1 MMASPAS
8 PNYSGGPVGTTSRC
22 INLEFPPPPPYPPPI
37 VANQLHQHHPQVH
50 PQHSLHQ
57 HQVQHQ
63 QQQLHHQQLQL
74 HQQQHQQLQLQQ
86 QQQQI
91 QHQQPHAQPQQIIQD
106 YSYACYEA
114 GPSSRISLLYPH
126 QCPLMEEPSNHQW
139 AYHLQR
145 QPPVRDPSKRHTYV
159 TRYGTEENIYE
170 EISEISKQCRYGL
183 SDSHRSLVA
192 EEVRRVQS
200 RHRRVL
206 GELNL
211 SVEAMLMPTT
221 AEDNENEDDNNTANE
236 NEEVEMGRCAVGSNS
251 INSSITN
258 KRIPSSAFLS
268 SQSQHHEDT
277 IPSSHHFVGCD
288 LDSGFSGSSSAS
300 YRSGLGS
307 LRREW
312 EKSSIASTSCTKLI
326 GSSHQQNRKTKASMI
341 WRKGWKGWKKL
352 QVFQTKICD
361 EPRSRCQSWDDVGSP
376 PNRMEAVL
384 KRQSQQQQQQQPLES
399 TSSNVSAHSVKSEDS
414 WCSASDHEHSS
425 DDDESEKSNISIKS
439 NCQLRN
445 TLHKAKTL
453 CDKWRSQ
460 NIRLSST
467 GGGSAGVG
475 PAVGSTTESLDSSAG
490 QGRLSRWFSIRRG
503 STQQYDVDSSSSDTS
518 AVSICSPIKQ
528 QQSSTPMHSSPV
540 APIASPM
547 SRLVEVE
554 EESYMTGN
562 NAVTAS
568 AAAAAIMQ
576 FQCMHHRRQAPPTL
590 PPAPPNLTPQQL
602 KRRHIVAAIVHSE
615 NSYVATLQ
623 RLVND
628 YKKPLE
634 ESSPPVLSQSKITTL
649 FHRLPEILQCHTLF
663 RIALAECVRSW
674 DKDEKLGDVF
684 VASFSKA
691 IVLDIYSGFINNFS
705 VAMDLAKQESKR
717 KTALAD
723 FFKVKQISAH
733 DRLSFFGLMVK
744 PVQRFPQFILFLQ
757 DLLKHTP
764 QGHHDRMS
772 LQLAL
777 TQLESLAEMLNER
790 KREAEQFQAFKEML
804 RHVSG
809 KLAHRPLSSSSR
821 YLIREDNVTQLEFNQ
836 NGMITKSKRR
846 RLLLLN
852 DLVVCVSVAPRSIED
867 FSSSE
872 RLTLKWTY
880 PVSDIEIQDTSTS
893 PTLSRLLT
901 AGLNKGGSLK
911 SEKNFSINE
920 SSSQAGADSLC
931 AEMND
936 LMHDYEVMSRISD
949 LVTQLKGTY
958 EGMTV
963 AATKLILQS
972 IQSSIQQKDEDMIWA
987 DSCCLQLMTKQG
999 QMYTFQTDNPL
1010 VKKDWITELRLAQLA
1025 LDPNN
1030 SPSWEVPEQEQ
1041 RPSTKMPLFVSS
1053 QAVYHSQY
1061 KSEVR
1066 CGCYYSTQNLRA
1078 VRRRSSR
1085 NHVSYLWICTG
1096 DGVSS
1101 HVTVFGQ
1108 STSTASS
1115 AISLKKVSTFDLV
1128 ETRVAAVEF
1137 IKGIDDPESCKAG
1150 DQVWMGTDSR
1160 KIIVYSAP
1168 EPEKQEQLGNYPVSG
1183 SVIQIKY
1190 HCDNVFVALGSGSLL
1205 IFRRNVDGTWM
1216 MTEPS
1221 VICLGPDPVACLMP
1235 INNTVYAACGK
1246 KVWVLKGTSGEVIKS
1261 FSVQH
1266 EHVGN
1271 VHLMAHSGVGL
1282 WVALKNSSTVCLY
1295 HTETFKHLQDINI
1308 ASNVLRVTKTSIL
1321 DRLSN
1326 SNTYGDNINNNHN
1339 NNNSNSHNNHQNSQ
1353 MNVSVTAL
1361 MACKGLLWVGT
1372 NVGISLTIP
1381 LPRLE
1386 GVPIISGR
1394 VNISYHAHFGPIT
1407 FLLAIQSN
1415 KCSVNSSKEEEH
1427 VQYTASDNIEIEQ
1440 HQLRPHNRQDDEIT
1454 RKRQE
1459 YHRAS
1464 LNESSAA
1471 STASSSSFSYNV
1483 DKLKQQLAG
1492 SPVAL
1497 RRKRNKENDFRASKT
1512 LPRGFGGG
1520 LLSNN
1525 PSATALLSN
1534 SIASS
1539 QSSGENCDVY
1549 GLYGELMYVKDY
1561 ENDTNSGIDPIYES
1575 LRRSDPEL
1583 AAIPNKVNTLDRRLK
1598 MKITRPRSLDLSNW
1612 SVDSH
1617 ASSLYTSSG
1626 SEENLSK
1633 TGKLS
1638 RNSSTASGGNTTGY
1652 NLEPLITSSTPITGT
1667 GVNVNAMTING
1678 GNRGKDNTANPQ
1690 TKMNTVKKASNTNK
1704 RQHQGKIQQQADQ
1717 PKRTVLTLMGGRG
1730 YVNWR
1735 QLNPASATPQ
1745 PFIGE
1750 KNSKASYSF
1759 KEPNSNDAHIVLW
1772 EMKL

>member
-1 MMASPAS
+1 MASG
-8 PNYSGGPVGTTSRC
+8 NSGCSGTCLSVPSVSSTRC
-22 INLEFPPPPPYPPPI
+22 VNLEFPPPPPYPPPK
-37 VANQLHQHHPQVH
+37 NEQLHNQHNGGIVGAGGGIKNYQNLKNT
-50 PQHSLHQ
+50 QKL
-57 HQVQHQ
+57 
-63 QQQLHHQQLQL
+63 
-74 HQQQHQQLQLQQ
+74 
-86 QQQQI
+86 
-91 QHQQPHAQPQQIIQD
+91 IQD
-106 YSYACYEA
+106 YSYACYEGP
-114 GPSSRISLLYPH
+114 GPSRPYSSNGTIFYPNYIMDNPGSRQH
-126 QCPLMEEPSNHQW
+126 W
-139 AYHLQR
+139 AAAYHLHR
-145 QPPVRDPSKRHTYV
+145 KPPVRDPSKRHTYV

-170 EISEISKQCRYGL
+170 EITEIRQCQMGISSSR
-183 SDSHRSLVA
+183 RSLVA
-192 EEVRRVQS
+192 EEVRRVQFG
-200 RHRRVL
+200 HRRIL

-211 SVEAMLMPTT
+211 SVEAMLMPSMN
-221 AEDNENEDDNNTANE
+221 EDNEEHCQLSDNHQIND
-236 NEEVEMGRCAVGSNS
+236 RKK
-251 INSSITN
+251 NSS
-258 KRIPSSAFLS
+258 ALFLCNDDS
-268 SQSQHHEDT
+268 MA
-277 IPSSHHFVGCD
+277 PVGCD

-307 LRREW
+307 LRRDLG
-312 EKSSIASTSCTKLI
+312 KSSLTSSSCTKLI
-326 GSSHQQNRKTKASMI
+326 GSTHRKNKASMI
-341 WRKGWKGWKKL
+341 WKKGWKGWKKL
-352 QVFQTKICD
+352 GAFSSPSKIGD
-361 EPRSRCQSWDDVGSP
+361 EPRSRCQSWDDVGGTA
-376 PNRMEAVL
+376 RMETIT
-384 KRQSQQQQQQQPLES
+384 KRQDQKPQPQQQIQQQQQPQQSPQHTVLEA
-399 TSSNVSAHSVKSEDS
+399 TNSNASGHSIKSEDS

-425 DDDESEKSNISIKS
+425 DDESEKSNISVKS

-460 NIRLSST
+460 NIRLNNTTNETPIDS
-467 GGGSAGVG
+467 GVNN
-475 PAVGSTTESLDSSAG
+475 

-503 STQQYDVDSSSSDTS
+503 STHQYDIDSSSSDTS
-518 AVSICSPIKQ
+518 TALLCSPVKQQHQQQQ
-528 QQSSTPMHSSPV
+528 QQSSPLSSTPIQQSPSTH
-540 APIASPM
+540 ISPM
-547 SRLVEVE
+547 SRLTEVE
-554 EESYMTGN
+554 EESYVTGSS
-562 NAVTAS
+562 VSTSAS
-568 AAAAAIMQ
+568 ATAMMQ
-576 FQCMHHRRQAPPTL
+576 FQCIHHRRQAPPTL

-628 YKKPLE
+628 YKKQLE
-634 ESSPPVLSQSKITTL
+634 ESSPPVLSQTKIATL

-684 VASFSKA
+684 VANFSKA

-717 KTALAD
+717 KTALND

-764 QGHHDRMS
+764 QGHDDRMS

-809 KLAHRPLSSSSR
+809 KLSHRPLSSSSR

-852 DLVVCVSVAPRSIED
+852 DLVVCVSVTPRSIDD

-911 SEKNFSINE
+911 SEKSGGMNE
-920 SSSQAGADSLC
+920 SSQAGADSIC

-936 LMHDYEVMSRISD
+936 LMHDYEVVSRISD

-963 AATKLILQS
+963 ATTKQILQS

-1053 QAVYHSQY
+1053 QSVYHSQH

-1066 CGCYYSTQNLRA
+1066 CGCYYTTQNPKPT
-1078 VRRRSSR
+1078 RRRSTR
-1085 NHVSYLWICTG
+1085 NPQSYLWICTG

-1101 HVTVFGQ
+1101 HVTVFNQ
-1108 STSTASS
+1108 STSTNSS
-1115 AISLKKVSTFDLV
+1115 AITLKKVSTFDLF
-1128 ETRVAAVEF
+1128 ETRVAAIEF
-1137 IKGIDDPESCKAG
+1137 IRGYDNTNNNNTIKCG

-1160 KIIVYSAP
+1160 KIIIYSAS
-1168 EPEKQEQLGNYPVSG
+1168 EPEKHEEICNLTVNG

-1190 HCDNVFVALGSGSLL
+1190 HCDNVFVALGNGTL
-1205 IFRRNVDGTWM
+1205 IIYKRQIDGTWGI
-1216 MTEPS
+1216 TS
-1221 VICLGPDPVACLMP
+1221 DTSIITLGNDPVACLMP
-1235 INNTVYAACGK
+1235 INSTVYAACGK
-1246 KVWVLKGTSGEVIKS
+1246 KVWVLSGLTGEIIKN

-1266 EHVGN
+1266 EHLGN
-1271 VHLMAHSGVGL
+1271 VKLMAHSGVGL

-1308 ASNVLRVTKTSIL
+1308 ASNILRVTKSSIL
-1321 DRLSN
+1321 DKLSASSSSNNCSN
-1326 SNTYGDNINNNHN
+1326 SND
-1339 NNNSNSHNNHQNSQ
+1339 NNNSQLS
-1353 MNVSVTAL
+1353 VTVTAL

-1407 FLLAIQSN
+1407 FLLAIQNN
-1415 KCSVNSSKEEEH
+1415 KNWITSGKDEQIINNND
-1427 VQYTASDNIEIEQ
+1427 QEIELQ
-1440 HQLRPHNRQDDEIT
+1440 QLKNQQAEDETNQRNRTNSII
-1454 RKRQE
+1454 
-1459 YHRAS
+1459 
-1464 LNESSAA
+1464 NESSAA
-1471 STASSSSFSYNV
+1471 SSTASSSSFSYNV
-1483 DKLKQQLAG
+1483 DKLKQHLSG

-1497 RRKRNKENDFRASKT
+1497 RRKRNKDNDYRGSKT
-1512 LPRGFGGG
+1512 LPRGFGGVLSNNTTTNG
-1520 LLSNN
+1520 LLS
-1525 PSATALLSN
+1525 T
-1534 SIASS
+1534 SITSS

-1549 GLYGELMYVKDY
+1549 GLYSELMHLKDY
-1561 ENDTNSGIDPIYES
+1561 DNDNNSGIDPIYES

-1626 SEENLSK
+1626 SEENINNK
-1633 TGKLS
+1633 NGKLS
-1638 RNSSTASGGNTTGY
+1638 RNSSTTSRTIRTTFNLEVPNTNSNNNIIINNNNNENNNTQVRILNNKTTG
-1652 NLEPLITSSTPITGT
+1652 TTKR
-1667 GVNVNAMTING
+1667 ININSNNSNNNNNNN
-1678 GNRGKDNTANPQ
+1678 GN
-1690 TKMNTVKKASNTNK
+1690 SNSKT
-1704 RQHQGKIQQQADQ
+1704 QQQIEQ

-1735 QLNPASATPQ
+1735 QLNTSNHQQQQ
-1745 PFIGE
+1745 PFLSD
-1750 KNSKASYSF
+1750 KNTKAAAY

>member
-1 MMASPAS
+1 MASSLGA
-8 PNYSGGPVGTTSRC
+8 GGPGLAAGVAVPRRA
-22 INLEFPPPPPYPPPI
+22 NLEFPPPPPYPPPL
-37 VANQLHQHHPQVH
+37 AQVDLGDA
-50 PQHSLHQ
+50 PPRQRPL
-57 HQVQHQ
+57 
-63 QQQLHHQQLQL
+63 
-74 HQQQHQQLQLQQ
+74 
-86 QQQQI
+86 
-91 QHQQPHAQPQQIIQD
+91 QD
-106 YSYACYEA
+106 YSYAYYEP
-114 GPSSRISLLYPH
+114 GPSRLHPACQMDGS
-126 QCPLMEEPSNHQW
+126 
-139 AYHLQR
+139 ALQR
-145 QPPVRDPSKRHTYV
+145 VQRLQQHQEPLKRHTYV

-170 EISEISKQCRYGL
+170 EISEIRQCRRAL
-183 SDSHRSLVA
+183 HESRRSLVA

-211 SVEAMLMPTT
+211 SVEAMLMPTVSDGNGNEG
-221 AEDNENEDDNNTANE
+221 EDGDRVAST
-236 NEEVEMGRCAVGSNS
+236 EELLSAVSP
-251 INSSITN
+251 TDEL
-258 KRIPSSAFLS
+258 LS
-268 SQSQHHEDT
+268 
-277 IPSSHHFVGCD
+277 PVGCD

-307 LRREW
+307 LRRGLS
-312 EKSSIASTSCTKLI
+312 KTNRMDVSSSN
-326 GSSHQQNRKTKASMI
+326 GQRKTKAALLLK
-341 WRKGWKGWKKL
+341 KGWKGWKKL
-352 QVFQTKICD
+352 HSFGSSVNKTD
-361 EPRSRCQSWDDVGSP
+361 EPRSRCRSWDDVGSAK
-376 PNRMEAVL
+376 METVG
-384 KRQSQQQQQQQPLES
+384 QQHPPLEASRS
-399 TSSNVSAHSVKSEDS
+399 TQSSTQSARSEDS
-414 WCSASDHEHSS
+414 WCSASDHDLSS
-425 DDDESEKSNISIKS
+425 DDESEKSNISIKS

-445 TLHKAKTL
+445 TLHKARTL

-460 NIRLSST
+460 NVRLNNS
-467 GGGSAGVG
+467 
-475 PAVGSTTESLDSSAG
+475 ESLDSPVN
-490 QGRLSRWFSIRRG
+490 QGRLSRWFSIRRS
-503 STQQYDVDSSSSDTS
+503 STHQYDVDSTDT
-518 AVSICSPIKQ
+518 VSL
-528 QQSSTPMHSSPV
+528 TGPV
-540 APIASPM
+540 KPPQM
-547 SRLVEVE
+547 PQLCEVE
-554 EESYMTGN
+554 EENG
-562 NAVTAS
+562 
-568 AAAAAIMQ
+568 AIVQ
-576 FQCMHHRRQAPPTL
+576 FQCIQQQRQAPPSL
-590 PPAPPNLTPQQL
+590 PPAPSNLSPQQV

-634 ESSPPVLSQSKITTL
+634 ESSPPILSQSKIATL

-705 VAMDLAKQESKR
+705 VAMELAKQESKR

-764 QGHHDRMS
+764 HGHHDRMS

-809 KLAHRPLSSSSR
+809 KLSHRPLSSSSR

-852 DLVVCVSVAPRSIED
+852 DLVVCVSVAPRSAED
-867 FSSSE
+867 FSGSE

-911 SEKNFSINE
+911 SDRSGEGG
-920 SSSQAGADSLC
+920 QAGADSLC
-931 AEMND
+931 VEMND
-936 LMHDYEVMSRISD
+936 LMHDYEVMSRIND
-949 LVTQLKGTY
+949 LVAQLKGTY
-958 EGMTV
+958 DGLTPDSM
-963 AATKLILQS
+963 KQILQS
-972 IQSSIQQKDEDMIWA
+972 IQSSIQQKDEDMVWA

-999 QMYTFQTDNPL
+999 QMYTFQTENPL

-1053 QAVYHSQY
+1053 QPVYRSQHQ
-1061 KSEVR
+1061 SEVR
-1066 CGCYYSTQNLRA
+1066 CGCYYTSQNPRPT
-1078 VRRRSSR
+1078 RRRGR
-1085 NHVSYLWICTG
+1085 NQSYLWICTG

-1108 STSTASS
+1108 STTATST
-1115 AISLKKVSTFDLV
+1115 SLKQITTFDLV
-1128 ETRVAAVEF
+1128 ETRVAAIEF
-1137 IKGIDDPESCKAG
+1137 VKGMSNDPLTLAS
-1150 DQVWMGTDSR
+1150 DLVWMGTDSR
-1160 KIIVYSAP
+1160 KIMIYVAS
-1168 EPEKQEQLGNYPVSG
+1168 EPEKQEELGNCLVSG
-1183 SVIQIKY
+1183 PVIQIKY
-1190 HCDNVFVALGSGSLL
+1190 HCDNVFVALGTGSLL
-1205 IFRRNVDGTWM
+1205 MFRRQFDGTWLLRDP
-1216 MTEPS
+1216 T
-1221 VICLGPDPVACLMP
+1221 VISLGSDPVSCLMP
-1235 INNTVYAACGK
+1235 INTSVYAACGR
-1246 KVWVLKGTSGEVIKS
+1246 KVWVLNAISGEITKN
-1261 FSVQH
+1261 FSAQH

-1271 VHLMAHSGVGL
+1271 VKLMAHSGVGL
-1282 WVALKNSSTVCLY
+1282 WVSLKNSSTVCLY

-1308 ASNVLRVTKTSIL
+1308 ASNVLRVTK
-1321 DRLSN
+1321 SN
-1326 SNTYGDNINNNHN
+1326 ASTNSCGDNLNNN
-1339 NNNSNSHNNHQNSQ
+1339 QTP
-1353 MNVSVTAL
+1353 VTVTAL

-1415 KCSVNSSKEEEH
+1415 RNGMIGSMKKESNEEEG
-1427 VQYTASDNIEIEQ
+1427 V
-1440 HQLRPHNRQDDEIT
+1440 QLRNKDAEHPPKQRD
-1454 RKRQE
+1454 RS
-1459 YHRAS
+1459 S
-1464 LNESSAA
+1464 LDSSL
-1471 STASSSSFSYNV
+1471 SYNMV
-1483 DKLKQQLAG
+1483 KLKQQLSG
-1492 SPVAL
+1492 SPVLL
-1497 RRKRNKENDFRASKT
+1497 RRKRSKENEYRGSKT
-1512 LPRGFGGG
+1512 LPRGLGCGGG
-1520 LLSNN
+1520 LLS
-1525 PSATALLSN
+1525 T
-1534 SIASS
+1534 SISSS

-1561 ENDTNSGIDPIYES
+1561 ENENSSGIDPVYET

-1583 AAIPNKVNTLDRRLK
+1583 AAIPNKVSTLDRRLK

-1626 SEENLSK
+1626 SDENLSLK
-1633 TGKLS
+1633 ADKLS
-1638 RNSSTASGGNTTGY
+1638 RNSSTASRNGPSDLSTTG
-1652 NLEPLITSSTPITGT
+1652 NSIAAPIQETGT
-1667 GVNVNAMTING
+1667 VDKPMANG
-1678 GNRGKDNTANPQ
+1678 
-1690 TKMNTVKKASNTNK
+1690 KKPSK
-1704 RQHQGKIQQQADQ
+1704 SVQQFDQ

-1735 QLNPASATPQ
+1735 QLNGQTVSD
-1745 PFIGE
+1745 
-1750 KNSKASYSF
+1750 KNPKSTYTF
-1759 KEPNSNDAHIVLW
+1759 KDPNSNDAYIVLW